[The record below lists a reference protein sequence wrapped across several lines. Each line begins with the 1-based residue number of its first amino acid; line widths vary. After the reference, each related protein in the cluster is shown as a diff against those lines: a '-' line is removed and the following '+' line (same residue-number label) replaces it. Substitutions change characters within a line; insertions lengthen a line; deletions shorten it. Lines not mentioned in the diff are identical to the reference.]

1 MEERKIVR
9 GEGLPTP
16 DYDGQDDPPE
26 LQHRRRMEARL
37 LARDLGLPAPA
48 EDEEEGEDPVEEE
61 EKDQLE
67 VRPTPTPK
75 STRPSVRQT
84 LHQLGQTIRQLPGQ
98 QIQLS
103 TQDASFSMNVLAFQ
117 ENQTS
122 VAFMVPEQYSAD
134 FKIGA
139 EVQIQVG
146 ERVIP
151 VISVGGKV
159 LLDHLGMYVFCFLI
173 NREEQDA
180 S

>member
-1 MEERKIVR
+1 MSERKIAR
-9 GEGLPTP
+9 GDGLPTP
-16 DYDGQDDPPE
+16 DYDGVEDPPE
-26 LQHRRRMEARL
+26 LRHKRRMEARL
-37 LARDLGLPAPA
+37 LSRDLGQSPPV
-48 EDEEEGEDPVEEE
+48 EDEEELDNPLDVEEE
-61 EKDQLE
+61 DQLE
-67 VRPTPTPK
+67 VRPAVVPK
-75 STRPSVRQT
+75 GTRPSVRQT
-84 LHQLGQTIRQLPGQ
+84 LQQLGQTIRQLPGQ
-98 QIQLS
+98 QLQLS

-146 ERVIP
+146 GRTIP

-173 NREEQDA
+173 NREEQ
-180 S
+180 SE